1 MDAKHFMFNNLMS
14 ELFSIAF
21 CTYIEEMVQCE
32 LATLWHPHKA
42 VTNCFGQYS
51 MNILRQ
57 RQGAPLLLSLAKL
70 AKSIMLLPKQPCKR
84 GNQLHSQMQSQCE
97 VCIRAFF

>member
-1 MDAKHFMFNNLMS
+1 MDAKRFMFNNLMS
-14 ELFSIAF
+14 ELFSIVF

-42 VTNCFGQYS
+42 ITNCFGQYS

-57 RQGAPLLLSLAKL
+57 RQVAPPIRSLAEV

-84 GNQLHSQMQSQCE
+84 GS
-97 VCIRAFF
+97 